1 MKSEAYL
8 QEIRT
13 AAGLKRAVL
22 KKITVEKETVT
33 FSLVTDLSYTRAD
46 VEHAE
51 QVTRNY
57 VPAPYKA
64 QVSVVKAVP
73 DAEGVRAAILQII
86 QNKFPSASA
95 FLSPEDVEVS
105 VDSSGG
111 RFFLAVGREE
121 RERLSRSQLLDVLA
135 EELSRGFCGV
145 WVGDFRTQERPAAEI
160 EHEKIATAEK
170 VLAPR
175 VFEIENYEAIDGAAP
190 TMALYCGDLEGEQSG
205 VTLCGTITYIE
216 ERMTKKEK
224 PFFRI
229 TVSDGSGQVQASY
242 FSRKATLEKVRGLKR
257 GDVICMTGEHSV
269 FNGSFSFTAK
279 MLDFGTPP
287 AGFVPKQRE
296 SRAVPAEYVTIFPEP
311 LSDLSQADFFGQV
324 SLPQDFSEQ
333 KFVVFDLETTGLNNN
348 PVGREMDRIIEIGA
362 VKIENG
368 KICEKFT
375 TFVACPVRLS
385 AEIINLTGITD
396 DMLKGAPDIKD
407 AIADFFKFCEGS
419 VLVGH
424 NVPFDY
430 KFVRYYGE
438 REGYLFEHRQC
449 DTVTFAQEMLQLKN
463 YKLNTVAAHYGFEF
477 NHHRA
482 FDDAFVTAKIFMEL
496 VRSKGGLP
504 RY

>member
-1 MKSEAYL
+1 M
-8 QEIRT
+8 QEIRA

-22 KKITVEKETVT
+22 KKITVEKGTVT
-33 FSLVTDLSYTRAD
+33 FSLVTDLSYTKAD
-46 VEHAE
+46 VEYAE
-51 QVTRNY
+51 QVTKNY
-57 VPAPYKA
+57 VPAPYRT

-86 QNKFPSASA
+86 QSKFPSASA
-95 FLSPEDVEVS
+95 FLSAGDVEVV

-121 RERLSRSQLLDVLA
+121 RERLSRSALLDEVSRELA
-135 EELSRGFCGV
+135 RGFCGA
-145 WVGDFRTQERPAAEI
+145 WIGDFRTQERPLAEI
-160 EHEKIATAEK
+160 EHEKIAVAEK
-170 VLAPR
+170 IVAPR
-175 VFEIENYEAIDGAAP
+175 VFEIENYVAIDGAAP
-190 TMALYCGDLEGEQSG
+190 TIALYCADLEGEQSS

-257 GDVICMTGEHSV
+257 GDVICMTGEHTL

-287 AGFVPKQRE
+287 EGFIPKQRE
-296 SRAVPAEYVTIFPEP
+296 SRAVPAAYATVFPEP
-311 LSDLSQADFFGQV
+311 LSDLSQADFFGKV
-324 SLPQDFSEQ
+324 SLPDVFVNQ
-333 KFVVFDLETTGLNNN
+333 KFVVFDIETTGLNTN
-348 PVGREMDRIIEIGA
+348 PVGREMDRIIELGA

-368 KICEKFT
+368 KICEKFSS
-375 TFVACPVRLS
+375 FVACPVRLS

-396 DMLKGAPDIKD
+396 EMLIGAPDIKEV
-407 AIADFFKFCEGS
+407 IADFFKFCDGC

-424 NVPFDY
+424 NIIGFDG
-430 KFVRYYGE
+430 KFIRYYGE
-438 REGYLFEHRQC
+438 KEGYLFEHRQC
-449 DTVTFAQEMLQLKN
+449 DTVTFAQEVLMGLKN
-463 YKLNTVAAHYGFEF
+463 YKLNTIAAHYGFEF